1 MTLFSGD
8 QECEQALWAAIQRL
22 TQEQLGQGILDS
34 LSSSISQ
41 VWALP
46 QARHSCSAVQPIIA

>member
-1 MTLFSGD
+1 MHWIGVGMLAEETLVSGD

-34 LSSSISQ
+34 LSRSISQ
-41 VWALP
+41 V
-46 QARHSCSAVQPIIA
+46 